1 MIRRFIIFRF
11 LIGSLITILA
21 VSFTRGQYSMTQ
33 YHMYGIPQANHLNPA
48 FQPDCKFYLG
58 MPILS
63 PLRFSLGMSSIQYGD
78 IFSWNS
84 SLGKYINFMHPL
96 GDKDAFLNTLKPVN
110 NLRIALGTDIIS
122 MGWKKEKLFVSMDLA
137 ERIETNLSLPKDL
150 FQFLVYGSR
159 NQDRFNFSDL
169 GVDLTY
175 FREFALGV
183 SYKTEESIQ
192 FGGRVKALFGITN
205 AKIYPSIMN
214 LTTSIE
220 NWDIQSQMNID
231 MSVPF
236 LNVQTDA
243 DGKLDTLYL
252 DENFD
257 KEIASNISTMMGKGN
272 LGLGLDL
279 GVSYPVLEKLTVSAS
294 LTDLGFIRW
303 KRNIY
308 NLKQDGQFSFDGIEM
323 NLLDRNGGDSN
334 MVNQMMD
341 TLMNQMD
348 FYVSND
354 PYTTNLSGTLRVGA
368 AYELNPAVRFGLATS
383 TMVYNSRFYNQV
395 TLSANVQPIRA
406 FSASLSYSI
415 IGKNYANLGFGLSLK
430 AGPFNFYFI
439 TDQVPSAY
447 LIPKSIQG
455 MNFWLGM
462 NTVFGCSKKKAKK
475 PDDLPLIY

>member
-1 MIRRFIIFRF
+1 
-11 LIGSLITILA
+11 
-21 VSFTRGQYSMTQ
+21 MTQ

>member
-1 MIRRFIIFRF
+1 
-11 LIGSLITILA
+11 
-21 VSFTRGQYSMTQ
+21 MTQ

-439 TDQVPSAY
+439 TDQVSSAY

-475 PDDLPLIY
+475 PDDMPLIY